1 MLLCDSHTLVMA
13 GSETV
18 EADEAARKAQAIQ
31 TAMEAA
37 SGFNINGN
45 S

>member
-1 MLLCDSHTLVMA
+1 MT

-31 TAMEAA
+31 TSDE
-37 SGFNINGN
+37 SCEWF
-45 S
+45 